1 MGGCVLAIY
10 DLESGYADS
19 LMQYIHQKQ
28 NMPFKTIAFTNKNA
42 LYEYLKEHHIDILLI
57 TANDMEK
64 DLEDEDIEKIIL
76 LSNGQIFSEYL
87 GYASVYKYQSSEKII
102 REVLEYFLEVHNSKN
117 VLPNISKGVEIVAV
131 FSPVKRVGQTI
142 FSLTLGQVLANDFT
156 TLYINMEEFSA
167 FDKIFHQSYEGDLSD
182 LMYFYKQS
190 PDTLPIKLKAIVNTI
205 HQLDYIP
212 PLVYSKDLRN
222 IDTGRWVELIE
233 SIAATGMYEKIVI
246 DISSVVADVL
256 AVLDMCNKVYM
267 PIIDNIFCLIK
278 ISAFEEY
285 LLKSENSAIIDKII
299 KVKMPVLDMDIEDE
313 NFLDRQ
319 LWNEFGDYV
328 RSVLKEAA

>member
-1 MGGCVLAIY
+1 MGGGVLAIY

-131 FSPVKRVGQTI
+131 FSPVKREI
-142 FSLTLGQVLANDFT
+142 
-156 TLYINMEEFSA
+156 
-167 FDKIFHQSYEGDLSD
+167 
-182 LMYFYKQS
+182 
-190 PDTLPIKLKAIVNTI
+190 
-205 HQLDYIP
+205 
-212 PLVYSKDLRN
+212 
-222 IDTGRWVELIE
+222 GRAHV
-233 SIAATGMYEKIVI
+233 
-246 DISSVVADVL
+246 
-256 AVLDMCNKVYM
+256 
-267 PIIDNIFCLIK
+267 
-278 ISAFEEY
+278 
-285 LLKSENSAIIDKII
+285 
-299 KVKMPVLDMDIEDE
+299 
-313 NFLDRQ
+313 
-319 LWNEFGDYV
+319 
-328 RSVLKEAA
+328 